1 MSEINIF
8 ERASRRKLLFSS
20 SRGTLTVDQLWDL
33 KLRDTSRSGGAGGKL
48 DLESV
53 STLALEEEAKF
64 GASSLVPSATS
75 DVKRDD
81 AALRVAI
88 LKRVIEVKLEEAA
101 KAEKR
106 VENAARRTK
115 ILEALE
121 AKDNEALTSKS
132 REELLKEL
140 AEVGD

>member
-8 ERASRRKLLFSS
+8 ERASRRKLLFTS

-48 DLESV
+48 DLEAV
-53 STLALEEEAKF
+53 STIALEEQAKF
-64 GASSLVPSATS
+64 GANSLVPSATS

-81 AALRVAI
+81 AELRVAI

-106 VENAARRTK
+106 VENASRRAK

-121 AKDNEALTSKS
+121 AKDNEALTQKS

>member
-8 ERASRRKLLFSS
+8 ERASRRKLLFTS

-48 DLESV
+48 DLEAV
-53 STLALEEEAKF
+53 STLALEEQAKF
-64 GASSLVPSATS
+64 GANSLVPSATS

-81 AALRVAI
+81 ADLRVAV

-106 VENAARRTK
+106 VENASRRAK

-121 AKDNEALTSKS
+121 AKDNEALTQKS